1 MYTKLYLMSVLHI
14 TASTLSFF
22 ATLRT
27 LSQSSLYVY
36 KKSYHV
42 FEFISIGSYMSCQLI
57 WTIIK
62 QGQYVMV
69 LFKGAFGKA

>member
-1 MYTKLYLMSVLHI
+1 MSVLHI

-22 ATLRT
+22 PTLRT
-27 LSQSSLYVY
+27 LSQSSFYVY
-36 KKSYHV
+36 KNESSKSYHV
-42 FEFISIGSYMSCQLI
+42 FEFIYIGSYMSCQLI